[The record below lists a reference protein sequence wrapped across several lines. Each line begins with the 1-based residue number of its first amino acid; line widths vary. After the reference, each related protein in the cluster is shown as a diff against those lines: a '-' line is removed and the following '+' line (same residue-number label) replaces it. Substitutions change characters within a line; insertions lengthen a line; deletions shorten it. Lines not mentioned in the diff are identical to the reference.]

1 MIGQLS
7 NPWWIFVLLG
17 ICAGT
22 LSGLLGLGS
31 GIILIPTLVLLCG
44 FAQKNAQGMALA
56 VMVPMV
62 LVGALRYWK
71 NPEIEMNTAV
81 IGLII
86 LGALAGALLGT
97 ELAARMPGHILRKIF
112 AVVLIIVAVKMLIP
126 PTKPRRT
133 GLNNSVTSQNIT
145 NLVEES
151 KGTNNEGTK
160 Q

>member
-1 MIGQLS
+1 
-7 NPWWIFVLLG
+7 
-17 ICAGT
+17 
-22 LSGLLGLGS
+22 
-31 GIILIPTLVLLCG
+31 
-44 FAQKNAQGMALA
+44 MALA

-151 KGTNNEGTK
+151 KGKNNEGTK